1 VSRRRLCSPAPRGS
15 GPGGGDEHLRPE
27 ERAAPHLGPHPN
39 SPATTR
45 RTLLVLASG
54 AAVSACGFEPIYMR
68 TASGDPGPAQR
79 ELAAIHVNLMG
90 DRPGMLLR
98 QALQSRFEGAGD
110 STQRRYDL
118 TVSYWV
124 SGQALGVQQD
134 TTITYIRF
142 IGTAN
147 FTLNAQDPAHTLLLS
162 GSARA
167 FDAMNTFDS
176 QLFAQDL
183 ESESIQRTLAE
194 HLADQIT
201 LQLAVFFRR
210 RAVVAAS

>member
-1 VSRRRLCSPAPRGS
+1 
-15 GPGGGDEHLRPE
+15 
-27 ERAAPHLGPHPN
+27 
-39 SPATTR
+39 
-45 RTLLVLASG
+45 VLASG

-79 ELAAIHVNLMG
+79 ELAAIHVNLMP

-98 QALQSRFEGAGD
+98 QALQTRFEGAGD
-110 STQRRYDL
+110 SLQRRYDL
-118 TVSYWV
+118 TVNFWV
-124 SGQALGVQQD
+124 SGQALGVQPD

-167 FDAMNTFDS
+167 FDSMNEFDS
-176 QLFAQDL
+176 QVFASDL
-183 ESESIQRTLAE
+183 ESESVQKTLAE
-194 HLADQIT
+194 NLADQIT

-210 RAVVAAS
+210 RATVAAS